1 MNYDISFAKALK
13 KRENIKSFEPT
24 IRQVISTAPVVISIY
39 SGQAL
44 LSEELVELSSDFCM
58 LTGTCEVDGKTGI
71 CSIDRTLK
79 VNEYVKCIP
88 TNNGQRW
95 FIVR

>member
-1 MNYDISFAKALK
+1 MSYDVEIAKLL
-13 KRENIKSFEPT
+13 RERDNIKGFEPT
-24 IRQVISTAPVVISIY
+24 IGQVISTAPVVISIY

-58 LTGTCEVDGKTGI
+58 LTGACEVDGKTGI

>member
-1 MNYDISFAKALK
+1 M
-13 KRENIKSFEPT
+13 
-24 IRQVISTAPVVISIY
+24 
-39 SGQAL
+39 